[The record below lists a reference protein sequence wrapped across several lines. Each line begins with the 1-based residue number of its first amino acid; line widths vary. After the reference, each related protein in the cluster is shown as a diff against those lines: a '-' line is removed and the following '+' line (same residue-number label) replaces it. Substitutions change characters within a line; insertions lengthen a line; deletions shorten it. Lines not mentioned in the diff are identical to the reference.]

1 MESNRKLTEETAGK
15 KREAGRKE
23 TGNEQES
30 NEKITGEG
38 EFMFTVFIWIQYI
51 GIFVLALEVFY
62 IIWQK
67 PSRLQINLLIV
78 ILATLVNFIGYLF
91 EIQSTTKETALQA
104 VKFLY
109 LGKPYIILATFLFTM
124 QYYKIRIPAV
134 IKCIMCGIHTGV
146 SLMVFTCERHFLFY
160 SSIDYVYE
168 GYFPHLVLG
177 HSFIYMA
184 YSLLILVYLL
194 IIVGTGFW
202 KYRQV
207 KTAREKMQILYLIV
221 IAMVAGT
228 GFAVYFSGIMKG
240 YDSTLPGYLICTIL
254 LLVAMVRYNL
264 LDTVELAKETV
275 IDEFADGLLVLD
287 ESRRIIYA
295 NQQIIN
301 IYPEIAEGN
310 YRHVLDNLK
319 EILETKEK
327 LSIDDKVYEIHEKSI
342 VHDDVVYGKMLIVS
356 DITENWNYMI
366 ALEKQTVIA
375 TMANKAK
382 TDFLAKMSH
391 EIRTPINAVLGMNEM
406 ILRESGE
413 PEIKK
418 YSMDIKTSA
427 NALLGLINDILD
439 TSKIESGKLEI
450 LPVEYELDSLLNDVV
465 NMVFIKA
472 KDKNLK
478 FLVQVE
484 ETIPNGLLGD
494 DVRIRQILV
503 NLLNNAMKYTEKGSV
518 SLVVSGTRTDEG
530 EQLHFEIKDTGIGIK
545 EEDMPKLYAAFERI
559 EESRNRNVEGTGLG
573 MNIVVELL
581 GMMGAKLEVESVYGK
596 GTVFYFDLIQ
606 PVVSETAIG
615 DFEERSKYLYQETE
629 YKAGFVAPDVKVL
642 LVDDNEINRRV
653 FKNLL
658 KQTRVMITEAASG
671 YECLERIKQEKYDI
685 IFMDH
690 MMPQM
695 DGIETLHRMEHM
707 EESLCKDVPVV
718 ILTANA
724 VTGAKEKY
732 LQEGFLDYLSKPI
745 QAEKLEALIVQHVPR
760 IKNASPADTGNGEES
775 GTGQAEM
782 QQTKTKQ
789 TEIQQAE
796 THQPE
801 EARRAENTL
810 PEMDE
815 IDIAYAK
822 RYFGEE
828 ELLKMTMLDVYHS
841 LDGTAIQLDELGT
854 AVLSEET
861 GEEPRRQALREYQT
875 QVHALKSNTAMIG
888 ALILSKLARL
898 LEVAAMEGN
907 IERIGQLHPVLLE
920 EMAKHK
926 EHMNILESEAVA
938 EEIEDISGAGKTEDM
953 TEPMEMNDIEDEEG
967 ELWI

>member
-1 MESNRKLTEETAGK
+1 
-15 KREAGRKE
+15 
-23 TGNEQES
+23 
-30 NEKITGEG
+30 
-38 EFMFTVFIWIQYI
+38 MFTVFLWIQYI
-51 GIFVLALEVFY
+51 GIFVLALEAFY

-67 PSRLQINLLIV
+67 PSKLQVSLLVV
-78 ILATLVNFIGYLF
+78 ILATLVNFVGYLF
-91 EIQSTTKETALQA
+91 EIQSTTRETALQA

-109 LGKPYIILATFLFTM
+109 LGKPYIILATFLFSM
-124 QYYKIRIPAV
+124 GYYKIRIPKV
-134 IKCIMCGIHTGV
+134 VKYILCGIHMGV
-146 SLMVFTCERHFLFY
+146 SLLVFTCEHHFLFY
-160 SSIDYVYE
+160 SSIDYVNE

-177 HSFIYMA
+177 HSLIYKA
-184 YSLLILVYLL
+184 YSMLILVYLL
-194 IIVGTGFW
+194 VIVGTGFW

-207 KTAREKMQILYLIV
+207 RNAREKKQILYLTV

-240 YDSTLPGYLICTIL
+240 YDSTLPAYLICTIL
-254 LLVAMVRYNL
+254 LLIAMVRYNL
-264 LDTVELAKETV
+264 LDAVELAKETV

-287 ESRRIIYA
+287 ENCRLIYA
-295 NQQIIN
+295 NQQIIH
-301 IYPEIAEGN
+301 IYPEIGEGN
-310 YRHVLDNLK
+310 YRN
-319 EILETKEK
+319 ILSTFEELQKSGEK
-327 LSIDDKVYEIHEKSI
+327 LSIDDKVYEIHEKNI
-342 VHDDVVYGKMLIVS
+342 VQDDVIYGKMFIIS
-356 DITENWNYMI
+356 DVTENWNYMV

-375 TMANKAK
+375 TMANAAK

-450 LPVEYELDSLLNDVV
+450 LSVEYELDSLLNDVV
-465 NMVFIKA
+465 NMVFVKA
-472 KDKNLK
+472 RDKNLE
-478 FLVQVE
+478 FLVQIE

-503 NLLNNAMKYTEKGSV
+503 NLLNNAIKYTEKGSV
-518 SLVVSGTRTDEG
+518 SLVVSGMRTDEG

-559 EESRNRNVEGTGLG
+559 EERRNRNVEGTGLG

-581 GMMGAKLEVESVYGK
+581 ELMGAKLEVESEYGQ
-596 GTVFYFDLIQ
+596 GTVFHFDLIQ
-606 PVVSETAIG
+606 PVVSETVIG
-615 DFEERSKYLYQETE
+615 NFDERSKYLYEETE

-653 FKNLL
+653 FRNLL
-658 KQTRVMITEAASG
+658 KQTKVMITEAASG
-671 YECLERIKQEKYDI
+671 YECLERIKQERYDI

-690 MMPQM
+690 MMPRM
-695 DGIETLHRMEHM
+695 DGIETFHRMEHM
-707 EESLCKDVPVV
+707 EESLCKAIPVV

-732 LQEGFLDYLSKPI
+732 LQEGFSDYLSKPVH
-745 QAEKLEALIVQHVPR
+745 ADKLEAVIMQYIPESKR
-760 IKNASPADTGNGEES
+760 ILPADAGNEAEIKGQQVKMQQGEES
-775 GTGQAEM
+775 CKGQM
-782 QQTKTKQ
+782 
-789 TEIQQAE
+789 
-796 THQPE
+796 
-801 EARRAENTL
+801 TL
-810 PEMDE
+810 PEIDE

-822 RYFGEE
+822 RYFEEE
-828 ELLKMTMLDVYHS
+828 ELLKITMLDVYDS
-841 LDGTAIQLDELGT
+841 FDDTATLLDELG
-854 AVLSEET
+854 AVILE
-861 GEEPRRQALREYQT
+861 GESGKENWERALKEYQT
-875 QVHALKSNTAMIG
+875 RVHALKSNTAMIG

-920 EMAKHK
+920 EIAKHK
-926 EHMNILESEAVA
+926 EHMSILVSEDLA
-938 EEIEDISGAGKTEDM
+938 
-953 TEPMEMNDIEDEEG
+953 DIEDEEG